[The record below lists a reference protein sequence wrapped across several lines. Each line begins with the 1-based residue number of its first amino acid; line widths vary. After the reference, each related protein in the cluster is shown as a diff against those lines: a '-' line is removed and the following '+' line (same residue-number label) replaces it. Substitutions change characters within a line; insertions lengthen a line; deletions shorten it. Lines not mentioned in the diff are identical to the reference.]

1 MKKFLLIFGL
11 LLGFLAIQSTF
22 AENYND
28 IVVYQLPNYAESQA
42 KNFISSIPSKGCFYT
57 KQNMKIYI
65 VVLSKGYGLDYRE
78 YKLYSL
84 ESKEIITPSSSD
96 YYRLK
101 RLFN

>member
-11 LLGFLAIQSTF
+11 LFGFVLQNTF

-28 IVVYQLPNYAESQA
+28 IVVYQLPSYAESQA
-42 KNFISSIPSKGCFYT
+42 KNFINSIICNGVFYT
-57 KQNMKIYI
+57 KQGIKIYI
-65 VVLSKGYGLDYRE
+65 VVLSKGYGLDYQE

-84 ESKEIITPSSSD
+84 ESKEVITPSSND